1 VVRDT
6 TVDGQ
11 LETATFV
18 TCHTYSPPA
27 TALISATLRSSERTL
42 AHCRR
47 DTLDI
52 ATPDIADGEHSG
64 QTRFEKV
71 GSPGGRPMRGGQIIL
86 RQIRSCLDETFG
98 IERHASIEPLCAGN
112 GAGHDENVSDVV
124 GLDAPGLIVPP
135 AQAFEMTT
143 PFEGHDF
150 RVRSQD
156 NGWILFDAT
165 NQIARHALCQ
175 PTRPHEHVHAYR
187 GL

>member
-6 TVDGQ
+6 TVDRQ

-71 GSPGGRPMRGGQIIL
+71 GSPGGRPMRGGQIVL
-86 RQIRSCLDETFG
+86 RQIRSCLDE
-98 IERHASIEPLCAGN
+98 I
-112 GAGHDENVSDVV
+112 
-124 GLDAPGLIVPP
+124 
-135 AQAFEMTT
+135 FEMTT

-165 NQIARHALCQ
+165 NQIARYALCQ
-175 PTRPHEHVHAYR
+175 PTRPHEHMHAYR